1 MENVHTASKL
11 LGIECDSVKK
21 SRIQAVFTC
30 SWNLNFVFLHCSGH
44 GYNCTGSVTEWT
56 KCMYITKIPKRKAFK
71 VPKEYH
77 DVDYL

>member
-11 LGIECDSVKK
+11 LGIECDSVKN
-21 SRIQAVFTC
+21 REFRQC

-77 DVDYL
+77 DVDFL